1 LKSEDVGFNP
11 DGLVMLRVDPVS
23 AGLRGEEVGRAMLSL
38 LEHVHALPG
47 VRLATFSENGLFSG
61 SESGDRISEIEGY
74 TAHSD
79 EERVCAFDQAGP
91 RYFTDIG
98 IPILL
103 GRDLN
108 ERDLPGAP
116 RVAVINDAMA
126 KFYFKGSNPVGK
138 HFTASKVRLE
148 IVGVVRDIHDHDHRE
163 APPRRFYVS
172 YFQPI
177 DGITTANF
185 EIRTAG
191 NPGAVMSMLRNEV
204 TSFNRNLPILSIKE
218 ERELMDSDLVYES
231 LLAKLSGFFA
241 ALAILLAAIG
251 LYGVMSYAVS
261 RRTNEIG
268 IRMAL
273 GAGAS
278 SVRTMILGETI
289 VLIGAGALVG
299 MGAAFGL
306 TRLIKSFLYGLTAMD
321 PVAFGVAA
329 VLLLAVG
336 ALAGYLPARRAS
348 KIDPM
353 IALRYE

>member
-1 LKSEDVGFNP
+1 
-11 DGLVMLRVDPVS
+11 MQ
-23 AGLRGEEVGRAMLSL
+23 SL
-38 LEHVHALPG
+38 LERVRVLPG

-61 SESGDRISEIEGY
+61 SESGDRINDIEGY

-79 EERVCAFDQAGP
+79 EERECAFDQAGP
-91 RYFTDIG
+91 QYFTNVG

-103 GRDLN
+103 GRDLD
-108 ERDLPGAP
+108 ERDQPGSP

-126 KFYFKGSNPVGK
+126 KFYFKGTSPIGK

-148 IVGVVRDIHDHDHRE
+148 IVGVVADIHDHVHRE

-218 ERELMDSDLVYES
+218 ERELMDSDLVIES
-231 LLAKLSGFFA
+231 LLAKLSAVFA
-241 ALAILLAAIG
+241 ALAIVLATIG
-251 LYGVMSYAVS
+251 LYGVTSYAVS
-261 RRTNEIG
+261 RRTDEIG

-273 GAGAS
+273 GAAAS
-278 SVRTMILGETI
+278 NVRGMVLRESML
-289 VLIGAGALVG
+289 LIGAGLIVGIAAALS
-299 MGAAFGL
+299 L

-348 KIDPM
+348 KMDPM